1 MPDSFPPV
9 SDDIAFELLIL
20 HAVAERGQ
28 ALTGTRAAA
37 LRTSALWE
45 APGRLHRTARGKR
58 VLMHVASALVIASTL
73 SLTPATALP
82 AWAQRAETRMTVVDV
97 ETGKALADVVL
108 RDASGNTLARSKAD
122 GKLTFTVPAEST
134 QVTLERAGYQS
145 VTLTRAQ
152 LGTNNLVSMRKASAS
167 TSAAARPTPQP
178 TVRPTAQ
185 PTAQPTVKPTAKPT
199 AKPKATPTAKPKAA
213 PTAKPTER
221 PAAQAK
227 PAPTRKPETAPR
239 RDAEVRRPLPQ
250 SGSRYV
256 VKRGDTLWDIA
267 SGTMGNPL
275 LWSRLY
281 EANRSVI
288 SRPSLIYPGQTL
300 VIPSVTSRSS
310 QGKRTVRRGDTLWD
324 IAQSVYG
331 NPLRWKDLYEA
342 NRSIISNPNRIYPG
356 QTLVLPR

>member
-9 SDDIAFELLIL
+9 SDDIAFELMIL

-28 ALTGTRAAA
+28 TLTGTRATA

-45 APGRLHRTARGKR
+45 APAHPHRTPRSKR

-97 ETGKALADVVL
+97 ETGKPLADVVL
-108 RDASGNTLARSKAD
+108 RDTSGNTLARSKAD
-122 GKLTFTVPAEST
+122 GKLTFSAPAEST

-152 LGTNNLVSMRKASAS
+152 LGANNLVSMRKA
-167 TSAAARPTPQP
+167 AAPTGPAAKPTPQP
-178 TVRPTAQ
+178 TARPTAKPTVQPTAQ
-185 PTAQPTVKPTAKPT
+185 PTA
-199 AKPKATPTAKPKAA
+199 KPKAQ

-221 PAAQAK
+221 PAAKAK
-227 PAPTRKPETAPR
+227 PAPVRKPETSPR
-239 RDAEVRRPLPQ
+239 REAETRRPAAA
-250 SGSRYV
+250 SGGHYV

-267 SGTMGNPL
+267 SATMGNPV
-275 LWSRLY
+275 LWPTLY

-288 SRPSLIYPGQTL
+288 SRPSLIHPGQTL
-300 VIPSVTSRSS
+300 VIPTVTSRSPR
-310 QGKRTVRRGDTLWD
+310 GTRTVRRGDTLWD

-342 NRSIISNPNRIYPG
+342 NRSILSNPNRIYPG

>member
-28 ALTGTRAAA
+28 TLTGTRAAA
-37 LRTSALWE
+37 LRTSAFWE
-45 APGRLHRTARGKR
+45 APARGHRTARGKR
-58 VLMHVASALVIASTL
+58 IMMHVASALVIASTL
-73 SLTPATALP
+73 NLAPATALP

-97 ETGKALADVVL
+97 ETGKPLADVVL

-122 GKLTFTVPAEST
+122 GKLTFNAPAEST

-152 LGTNNLVSMRKASAS
+152 LGANNLVSMRKAAAP
-167 TSAAARPTPQP
+167 TGPAARPTPQP
-178 TVRPTAQ
+178 TAR
-185 PTAQPTVKPTAKPT
+185 PTAKPT
-199 AKPKATPTAKPKAA
+199 AQ

-221 PAAQAK
+221 PASKAK
-227 PAPTRKPETAPR
+227 PAPARKPEKAPR
-239 RDAEVRRPLPQ
+239 RDAEIRRPATP
-250 SGSRYV
+250 SGGQYV

-267 SGTMGNPL
+267 SATMGNPV
-275 LWSRLY
+275 LWPTLY

-288 SRPSLIYPGQTL
+288 SRPNLIHPGQTL
-300 VIPSVTSRSS
+300 VIPTVTSRSPR
-310 QGKRTVRRGDTLWD
+310 GTRTVRRGDTLWD

-331 NPLRWKDLYEA
+331 DPLRWKDLYEA
-342 NRSIISNPNRIYPG
+342 NRAIISNPNLIHPG